1 MAAFASCR
9 RSGWVRLLVVILCAL
24 FIFATLGAPPAQALG
39 VESVAL
45 FGLASVLSAAT
56 AALGFK
62 LASNEQGQ
70 ATLQKMVQDFK
81 TVAWATGFVLVG
93 SKLNGLQNGM
103 DYIKM
108 QVQNGKTYLDSRV
121 FAWVQQWLA
130 ENGVYNSGSVS
141 SDISAGNQ
149 YSVASL
155 SLASFSDSVTA
166 MDSLSMNHYGYGF
179 NSSEFQHLLNLA
191 ESESGID
198 FLSLYD
204 MYFFGSWVQG
214 NGIFYQIVFCKNNG
228 NTGTFYPEYTS
239 NNQYNDYNNIS
250 FFPRRYSY
258 SSKSAVISMYF
269 NGSKYQGI
277 NQNDFVNTTIFPQAP
292 LSLTLGTRSENGTVL
307 SVSGSNV
314 GLVVDSNSTGL
325 SGTDTLGKDVVDLT
339 LDQVLQK
346 LKDWAQDWFDAG
358 ADSATNAA
366 TGALDLP
373 LTVATG
379 AATANPS
386 IAEDG
391 PLVWFPPF
399 SVPIPNLRTGETDTK
414 TVDQGKENASGV
426 ETSTVDVAE
435 NQTVIDSLVNWAL
448 SYISPDTGLFSKFPL
463 CVPYDA
469 YLLVTSSLGVDS
481 VGSDSI
487 FGASPGDLDGVVS
500 QDIETYS
507 DFQPIINIKHD
518 FELDGKTYPVE
529 LTIDL
534 TPWQP
539 LVTFFREGMALL
551 LVAELIG
558 SEFKRIRGH

>member
-1 MAAFASCR
+1 MACFASSR
-9 RSGWVRLLVVILCAL
+9 RSGWVRVLVLILCAL
-24 FIFATLGAPPAQALG
+24 FILSTIGAPPAHALA
-39 VESVAL
+39 VESVAV

-62 LASNEQGQ
+62 LSSNEQGQ
-70 ATLQKMVQDFK
+70 ATLEKMVQDFK

-108 QVQNGKTYLDSRV
+108 QVQNGKTYLDERV

-130 ENGVYNSGSVS
+130 KNGVYNDGVVEYPNYANGATLSPLVNNSFETIFSAMSAAGCNSQAIDDMRLIVS
-141 SDISAGNQ
+141 HFN
-149 YSVASL
+149 
-155 SLASFSDSVTA
+155 
-166 MDSLSMNHYGYGF
+166 LSMDDGYF
-179 NSSEFQHLLNLA
+179 YSFEC
-191 ESESGID
+191 SGYRRYIYKCRSNETSLRID
-198 FLSLYD
+198 
-204 MYFFGSWVQG
+204 Q
-214 NGIFYQIVFCKNNG
+214 
-228 NTGTFYPEYTS
+228 YTV
-239 NNQYNDYNNIS
+239 NNQYIDNFVVNLPLIGGNPYYIAERSSGLSFSSDLSYASVRTMFLKPYIQAIGSDSDY
-250 FFPRRYSY
+250 F
-258 SSKSAVISMYF
+258 YF
-269 NGSKYQGI
+269 S
-277 NQNDFVNTTIFPQAP
+277 
-292 LSLTLGTRSENGTVL
+292 SLTGAV
-307 SVSGSNV
+307 VSSN
-314 GLVVDSNSTGL
+314 DTGL
-325 SGTDTLGKDVVDLT
+325 SGTDTLGQDVVDLT
-339 LDQVLQK
+339 LDQILEK
-346 LKDWAQDWFDAG
+346 LKEWAQDWFDAG

-399 SVPIPNLRTGETDTK
+399 SIPIPNLRTGETDSK
-414 TVDQGKENASGV
+414 TVDQGKENASAA

-469 YLLVTSSLGVDS
+469 YLLVTSSLGVDA

-487 FGASPGDLDGVVS
+487 FGASPGDLEGVVS
-500 QDIETYS
+500 QDIDTYS
-507 DFQPIINIKHD
+507 DFEPIINIKHD

-539 LVTFFREGMALL
+539 FVTFFREGMALL
-551 LVAELIG
+551 LIAELIG

>member
-1 MAAFASCR
+1 MACFASSR
-9 RSGWVRLLVVILCAL
+9 RSGWVRVLVLILCAL
-24 FIFATLGAPPAQALG
+24 FIFAILGAPPAQALG
-39 VESVAL
+39 VESVAV

-108 QVQNGKTYLDSRV
+108 QIQNGKTYLDSRV

-130 ENGVYNSGSVS
+130 KNGVYDSGAVVQPDSSVDYLLAHNNDNVWS
-141 SDISAGNQ
+141 YWNGSP
-149 YSVASL
+149 SL
-155 SLASFSDSVTA
+155 SLSAAAAALGVNLSGLPDKAYEYWNKNPCFLMKTPSV
-166 MDSLSMNHYGYGF
+166 MPHGYSGK
-179 NSSEFQHLLNLA
+179 ENLA
-191 ESESGID
+191 YFSAATDSSKNNQMYIYITDSGTSFYRFQFTYGTFDSQQYANGTWTNGGI
-198 FLSLYD
+198 Y
-204 MYFFGSWVQG
+204 MP
-214 NGIFYQIVFCKNNG
+214 GIFTDANG
-228 NTGTFYPEYTS
+228 QNAKIIFNFFQTDVLD
-239 NNQYNDYNNIS
+239 NDS
-250 FFPRRYSY
+250 
-258 SSKSAVISMYF
+258 
-269 NGSKYQGI
+269 
-277 NQNDFVNTTIFPQAP
+277 
-292 LSLTLGTRSENGTVL
+292 
-307 SVSGSNV
+307 
-314 GLVVDSNSTGL
+314 GL

-346 LKDWAQDWFDAG
+346 LKEWAQDWFDAG

-399 SVPIPNLRTGETDTK
+399 SVPIPNLRTGETDSK
-414 TVDQGKENASGV
+414 TVDQGKENASAA

-469 YLLVTSSLGVDS
+469 YLLVTSSLGVDA

-487 FGASPGDLDGVVS
+487 FGASPGDLEGVVS
-500 QDIETYS
+500 QDIDTYS

-539 LVTFFREGMALL
+539 FVTFFREGMALL
-551 LVAELIG
+551 LIAELIG

>member
-9 RSGWVRLLVVILCAL
+9 RSACVRLLVVILCAL
-24 FIFATLGAPPAQALG
+24 FIFATMAAPPAQALG

-70 ATLQKMVQDFK
+70 VTLQKMVQDFK

-108 QVQNGKTYLDSRV
+108 QVQNGKTYLDARV
-121 FAWVQQWLA
+121 FAWLQQWLA
-130 ENGVYNSGSVS
+130 VNGVYDSSVNGDYIGKDFNFPITPTPAPFNAVYSG
-141 SDISAGNQ
+141 
-149 YSVASL
+149 L
-155 SLASFSDSVTA
+155 
-166 MDSLSMNHYGYGF
+166 
-179 NSSEFQHLLNLA
+179 
-191 ESESGID
+191 
-198 FLSLYD
+198 
-204 MYFFGSWVQG
+204 
-214 NGIFYQIVFCKNNG
+214 
-228 NTGTFYPEYTS
+228 
-239 NNQYNDYNNIS
+239 
-250 FFPRRYSY
+250 
-258 SSKSAVISMYF
+258 
-269 NGSKYQGI
+269 
-277 NQNDFVNTTIFPQAP
+277 
-292 LSLTLGTRSENGTVL
+292 LTLGYSQDFLNKFSVIVDHYSLSSAFSNSYVYFLIDNYNIYIDVYSGFDFSKTINDLNFEYGYYYFYNIRNLPYHHYTYDVRTNDFSESNFD
-307 SVSGSNV
+307 GSNRYYIW
-314 GLVVDSNSTGL
+314 GYKDFYPSQAMYSNIAFSVTESANNTGL

-339 LDQVLQK
+339 LEQVLEK
-346 LKDWAQDWFDAG
+346 LKEWTQDWFDAG

-414 TVDQGKENASGV
+414 TVDQGKENASAV

-435 NQTVIDSLVNWAL
+435 NQSVIDSLVNWAL

-463 CVPYDA
+463 SVPYDA
-469 YLLVTSSLGVDS
+469 YLLVTSSLGVDA

-487 FGASPGDLDGVVS
+487 FGASPGDLEGVVS

-539 LVTFFREGMALL
+539 FVTFFREGMALL

>member
-24 FIFATLGAPPAQALG
+24 FIFTTLGAPPAQALG
-39 VESVAL
+39 VEAVAV

-130 ENGVYNSGSVS
+130 QNGVYDTGGLEFLYPDGGSVTVPFNGAVFWQS
-141 SDISAGNQ
+141 RLD
-149 YSVASL
+149 
-155 SLASFSDSVTA
+155 SFT
-166 MDSLSMNHYGYGF
+166 LN
-179 NSSEFQHLLNLA
+179 NSSLNSAYNRAISDASYLLPLIVEHYNLNSTDCVYYVSVHA
-191 ESESGID
+191 NYMAVSKTYVTVYRMDLPFTLSSYVTPSTSYFANEPYYTVPTGDSYKARYGASYNGSSITWDSYSYVDSPCSRSVGSSNGVDINLNYGIGV
-198 FLSLYD
+198 S
-204 MYFFGSWVQG
+204 S
-214 NGIFYQIVFCKNNG
+214 
-228 NTGTFYPEYTS
+228 TS
-239 NNQYNDYNNIS
+239 ND
-250 FFPRRYSY
+250 
-258 SSKSAVISMYF
+258 
-269 NGSKYQGI
+269 
-277 NQNDFVNTTIFPQAP
+277 
-292 LSLTLGTRSENGTVL
+292 
-307 SVSGSNV
+307 
-314 GLVVDSNSTGL
+314 TGL

-339 LDQVLQK
+339 LDQILEK
-346 LKDWAQDWFDAG
+346 LKEWAQDWYDAG

-366 TGALDLP
+366 TGAKDLP

-414 TVDQGKENASGV
+414 TVDQGKENASAA

-469 YLLVTSSLGVDS
+469 YLLVTSSLGVDA

-487 FGASPGDLDGVVS
+487 FGASPGDLDGVVN

-518 FELDGKTYPVE
+518 FELDGVMYP
-529 LTIDL
+529 LDITIDL

-539 LVTFFREGMALL
+539 LVTFFREGLALL

-558 SEFKRIRGH
+558 AEFKRIRGH

>member
-1 MAAFASCR
+1 MASFASYR
-9 RSGWVRLLVVILCAL
+9 RSGWVRLLVLILCAL
-24 FIFATLGAPPAQALG
+24 FIFATIFAPPAQALG
-39 VESVAL
+39 VESVAV
-45 FGLASVLSAAT
+45 FGLASVLSAVT

-62 LASNEQGQ
+62 LSSNEQGQ

-108 QVQNGKTYLDSRV
+108 QVANGKTYLDSRV

-130 ENGVYNSGSVS
+130 QNGVYNTGSITSTITSSGKYSMAS
-141 SDISAGNQ
+141 ISYGSLLSA
-149 YSVASL
+149 ALSL
-155 SLASFSDSVTA
+155 SLTVPNDFGYTYKPSDFSILYNKASSEVDLSEYDIFIISYWYQSNGILYLINFYKSSGNSSMFTPVTRDNGLWFPSGYVFYDKSVTRPQAIMRFDGVEYTPVNQSSFIHYNSNFGGQTWSLVPALNSSSTGCGTSNLGLVESDS
-166 MDSLSMNHYGYGF
+166 
-179 NSSEFQHLLNLA
+179 
-191 ESESGID
+191 
-198 FLSLYD
+198 
-204 MYFFGSWVQG
+204 
-214 NGIFYQIVFCKNNG
+214 
-228 NTGTFYPEYTS
+228 NT
-239 NNQYNDYNNIS
+239 
-250 FFPRRYSY
+250 
-258 SSKSAVISMYF
+258 
-269 NGSKYQGI
+269 
-277 NQNDFVNTTIFPQAP
+277 
-292 LSLTLGTRSENGTVL
+292 
-307 SVSGSNV
+307 
-314 GLVVDSNSTGL
+314 TGL

-339 LDQVLQK
+339 LDQILEK
-346 LKDWAQDWFDAG
+346 LKEWAQDWYDAG

-366 TGALDLP
+366 AGAKDLP

-399 SVPIPNLRTGETDTK
+399 SVPIPTLRTGETDSK
-414 TVDQGKENASGV
+414 TVDQGKENASAV

-469 YLLVTSSLGVDS
+469 YLLVTSSLGVDA

-500 QDIETYS
+500 QDIDTYS

-529 LTIDL
+529 FTIDL

>member
-1 MAAFASCR
+1 MAAFASCC
-9 RSGWVRLLVVILCAL
+9 RSGWVRVLVVILCAL
-24 FIFATLGAPPAQALG
+24 FIFAILGAPAAQALG
-39 VESVAL
+39 VESVAV

-108 QVQNGKTYLDSRV
+108 QVKNGKTYLDSRV

-130 ENGVYNSGSVS
+130 ENGVYSEDSETWPDYEAGTYLVIKQGNMTYQQVASYFPAKAQEVFSKLISRYDLDLSHKVYQLSDTWYRYGEVFRIDVLADSMIGKEAKIFTSDKPYIGFGNGSGLILDAKVYEWRSHWAEGDFQVGDFSVS
-141 SDISAGNQ
+141 NP
-149 YSVASL
+149 
-155 SLASFSDSVTA
+155 
-166 MDSLSMNHYGYGF
+166 
-179 NSSEFQHLLNLA
+179 
-191 ESESGID
+191 
-198 FLSLYD
+198 
-204 MYFFGSWVQG
+204 
-214 NGIFYQIVFCKNNG
+214 FYLKLTHG
-228 NTGTFYPEYTS
+228 KYLDNTETWC
-239 NNQYNDYNNIS
+239 
-250 FFPRRYSY
+250 
-258 SSKSAVISMYF
+258 
-269 NGSKYQGI
+269 
-277 NQNDFVNTTIFPQAP
+277 
-292 LSLTLGTRSENGTVL
+292 
-307 SVSGSNV
+307 SNV
-314 GLVVDSNSTGL
+314 SDVVLTGNDTGL
-325 SGTDTLGKDVVDLT
+325 SGTDTLGEDVVDLT

-366 TGALDLP
+366 TGAQDLP
-373 LTVATG
+373 LTVASG

-391 PLVWFPPF
+391 SLVWFPSF
-399 SVPIPNLRTGETDTK
+399 GVPVPTLRTGETDTN
-414 TVDQGKENASGV
+414 TVDQGKENASAA

-435 NQTVIDSLVNWAL
+435 NQSVIDSLVNWAL

-487 FGASPGDLDGVVS
+487 FGASPGDLDGVVN

-518 FELDGKTYPVE
+518 FQLDGATYPIE

-534 TPWQP
+534 TLWQP

-558 SEFKRIRGH
+558 AEFKRIRWH

>member
-1 MAAFASCR
+1 MAYFASYR
-9 RSGWVRLLVVILCAL
+9 RSGLVRILVLILCVL

-39 VESVAL
+39 VESVAV

-62 LASNEQGQ
+62 LSSDEQGQ

-108 QVQNGKTYLDSRV
+108 QVQNGKTYLDARV
-121 FAWVQQWLA
+121 FAWVQKWLA
-130 ENGVYNSGSVS
+130 ENGVYEAGSS
-141 SDISAGNQ
+141 SIEFEEYVIG
-149 YSVASL
+149 
-155 SLASFSDSVTA
+155 SFYDVQ
-166 MDSLSMNHYGYGF
+166 LV
-179 NSSEFQHLLNLA
+179 
-191 ESESGID
+191 SGITLSQ
-198 FLSLYD
+198 FLSLYGCD
-204 MYFFGSWVQG
+204 SSQLPASAKDYYIDPYTIVNLRFDSDGSFGPIYIWKFSNTLDLKHLKYGSVNQLSSRVLGFEVQASSLNVVSEYWYIYG
-214 NGIFYQIVFCKNNG
+214 NSMNHDYQDQIG
-228 NTGTFYPEYTS
+228 NS
-239 NNQYNDYNNIS
+239 AKIIA
-250 FFPRRYSY
+250 PR
-258 SSKSAVISMYF
+258 
-269 NGSKYQGI
+269 Q
-277 NQNDFVNTTIFPQAP
+277 
-292 LSLTLGTRSENGTVL
+292 
-307 SVSGSNV
+307 SGSPWDYCVSNA
-314 GLVVDSNSTGL
+314 GTLVNSGNDTGL

-339 LDQVLQK
+339 LDQILEK
-346 LKDWAQDWFDAG
+346 LKEWAQDWYDAG

-366 TGALDLP
+366 VSAKDLP

-414 TVDQGKENASGV
+414 TVDQGKENASSV
-426 ETSTVDVAE
+426 ETSTDVAE
-435 NQTVIDSLVNWAL
+435 NQSVIDSLVNWAL
-448 SYISPDTGLFSKFPL
+448 NYISPDTGLFSKFPL

-469 YLLVTSSLGVDS
+469 YLLVTSSLGVDA

-487 FGASPGDLDGVVS
+487 FGASPGDLEGVVT

>member
-9 RSGWVRLLVVILCAL
+9 RSGWVRLLVVILCAF
-24 FIFATLGAPPAQALG
+24 FIFATLAAPPAQALG
-39 VESVAL
+39 VESVAV

-62 LASNEQGQ
+62 LSSNEQGH
-70 ATLQKMVQDFK
+70 ATLQRMVQDFK

-108 QVQNGKTYLDSRV
+108 QVQNGKTYLDARV
-121 FAWVQQWLA
+121 FAWVQQWLSN
-130 ENGVYNSGSVS
+130 EGVYSTGTVTYPNYQVGQTFDVENLQLKSFDECMGLLSTFVDASGLLAIVEHYNLALSGKLYDLRANTYTNYYQIYLVNPATKK
-141 SDISAGNQ
+141 DIFDGGVKYIEDGDYYFINGYMNKENEGVMYSYRADTKQFKEMVAGN
-149 YSVASL
+149 YNLPTAYCLTPSHTDTYAEISNLSGFSL
-155 SLASFSDSVTA
+155 KS
-166 MDSLSMNHYGYGF
+166 
-179 NSSEFQHLLNLA
+179 
-191 ESESGID
+191 
-198 FLSLYD
+198 
-204 MYFFGSWVQG
+204 
-214 NGIFYQIVFCKNNG
+214 
-228 NTGTFYPEYTS
+228 NT
-239 NNQYNDYNNIS
+239 
-250 FFPRRYSY
+250 
-258 SSKSAVISMYF
+258 
-269 NGSKYQGI
+269 
-277 NQNDFVNTTIFPQAP
+277 
-292 LSLTLGTRSENGTVL
+292 
-307 SVSGSNV
+307 
-314 GLVVDSNSTGL
+314 TGL
-325 SGTDTLGKDVVDLT
+325 SGTDTLGKDVIDLT
-339 LDQVLQK
+339 LDQILEK
-346 LKDWAQDWFDAG
+346 LKEWAQDWFDAG

-366 TGALDLP
+366 TGAQDLP

-414 TVDQGKENASGV
+414 TVDQGKENASAA

-435 NQTVIDSLVNWAL
+435 NQSVIDSLVNWAL

-469 YLLVTSSLGVDS
+469 YLLVTSSLGVDA

-487 FGASPGDLDGVVS
+487 FGASPGDLDGVVN

-518 FELDGKTYPVE
+518 FELDGVTYPLE
-529 LTIDL
+529 LVIDL

-558 SEFKRIRGH
+558 AEFKRIRGH

>member
-1 MAAFASCR
+1 MACFASYR
-9 RSGWVRLLVVILCAL
+9 RSGCVRVLVLILCAL
-24 FIFATLGAPPAQALG
+24 FIFATVSAPPAHALG
-39 VESVAL
+39 VESVAV

-70 ATLQKMVQDFK
+70 ATLEKMVQDFK

-108 QVQNGKTYLDSRV
+108 QVKEGKTYLDARV

-130 ENGVYNSGSVS
+130 QNGVYSDGAFKSAIDVDSPVS
-141 SDISAGNQ
+141 SWTDVNLVNPLSVPVFANILKTYESPFGGTPDWSNMYVFFYLGASETVYFYACVNKPNQ
-149 YSVASL
+149 WYFKDYDSFIKLYFNPSNFYNGQYRFYYS
-155 SLASFSDSVTA
+155 
-166 MDSLSMNHYGYGF
+166 
-179 NSSEFQHLLNLA
+179 
-191 ESESGID
+191 
-198 FLSLYD
+198 
-204 MYFFGSWVQG
+204 
-214 NGIFYQIVFCKNNG
+214 K
-228 NTGTFYPEYTS
+228 
-239 NNQYNDYNNIS
+239 
-250 FFPRRYSY
+250 
-258 SSKSAVISMYF
+258 SSKSWRYDDYT
-269 NGSKYQGI
+269 GSFY
-277 NQNDFVNTTIFPQAP
+277 
-292 LSLTLGTRSENGTVL
+292 
-307 SVSGSNV
+307 VS
-314 GLVVDSNSTGL
+314 VDSYPTGKTDIEGFPGYNYINNIGSISSNDSGL
-325 SGTDTLGKDVVDLT
+325 SGTDTLGKDVIDLT
-339 LDQVLQK
+339 LDQILQK
-346 LKDWAQDWFDAG
+346 LKEWAQDWFDAG

-366 TGALDLP
+366 TGAQDLP

-391 PLVWFPPF
+391 PLVWFPSF
-399 SVPIPNLRTGETDTK
+399 GVPVPTLRTGETDTK
-414 TVDQGKENASGV
+414 TVDQGKENASAA

-448 SYISPDTGLFSKFPL
+448 NYISPDTGLFSKFPL

-469 YLLVTSSLGVDS
+469 YLLVTSSLGVDA

-487 FGASPGDLDGVVS
+487 FGASPGDLEGVVR
-500 QDIETYS
+500 QDIDTYS

-539 LVTFFREGMALL
+539 FVTFFREGMALL
-551 LVAELIG
+551 LIAELIG

>member
-9 RSGWVRLLVVILCAL
+9 RSGWVRVLVVILCAL
-24 FIFATLGAPPAQALG
+24 FIFATIGAPPAQALG
-39 VESVAL
+39 VESVAV

-62 LASNEQGQ
+62 LSSDEQGQ

-130 ENGVYNSGSVS
+130 ENGVYSSSASIDSNIDISETGGLVSSLPRLLYSEFYNYCSSVYDVQDMSQFNSMITQYSIDFSSYSAYEFFKFVNGNGKRYYFIFCAPKSSKYKKDFYWESYSALGVSGLQRFGEGNPGSVYSEMMYIGLYTDVNS
-141 SDISAGNQ
+141 SG
-149 YSVASL
+149 
-155 SLASFSDSVTA
+155 
-166 MDSLSMNHYGYGF
+166 YGYTIIS
-179 NSSEFQHLLNLA
+179 N
-191 ESESGID
+191 I
-198 FLSLYD
+198 
-204 MYFFGSWVQG
+204 GS
-214 NGIFYQIVFCKNNG
+214 Y
-228 NTGTFYPEYTS
+228 
-239 NNQYNDYNNIS
+239 
-250 FFPRRYSY
+250 
-258 SSKSAVISMYF
+258 
-269 NGSKYQGI
+269 
-277 NQNDFVNTTIFPQAP
+277 
-292 LSLTLGTRSENGTVL
+292 
-307 SVSGSNV
+307 VSGN
-314 GLVVDSNSTGL
+314 DTGL
-325 SGTDTLGKDVVDLT
+325 TGTDTLGKDVIDLT

-399 SVPIPNLRTGETDTK
+399 SIPIPNLRTGETDTK
-414 TVDQGKENASGV
+414 TVDQGKENASAV
-426 ETSTVDVAE
+426 ETSTDVAE
-435 NQTVIDSLVNWAL
+435 NQSVIDSLVNWAL

-469 YLLVTSSLGVDS
+469 YLLVTSSLGVDA

>member
-9 RSGWVRLLVVILCAL
+9 RSGLVRLLVVILCAL
-24 FIFATLGAPPAQALG
+24 FIFATLAAPPAQALG
-39 VESVAL
+39 VESVAV

-62 LASNEQGQ
+62 LSSNEQGQ
-70 ATLQKMVQDFK
+70 AWLQKMVQDFK

-93 SKLNGLQNGM
+93 SKLNGLQDGM

-108 QVQNGKTYLDSRV
+108 QVKNGKTYLDARV

-130 ENGVYNSGSVS
+130 ENGVYDAGSSTVIDYNIGQTVS
-141 SDISAGNQ
+141 SLSNSRDVFTYLYKKCYSDID
-149 YSVASL
+149 
-155 SLASFSDSVTA
+155 DS
-166 MDSLSMNHYGYGF
+166 
-179 NSSEFQHLLNLA
+179 
-191 ESESGID
+191 
-198 FLSLYD
+198 
-204 MYFFGSWVQG
+204 
-214 NGIFYQIVFCKNNG
+214 
-228 NTGTFYPEYTS
+228 
-239 NNQYNDYNNIS
+239 
-250 FFPRRYSY
+250 
-258 SSKSAVISMYF
+258 VISMYDDYF
-269 NGSKYQGI
+269 LSSYEIALNQAKVLDSSVNEFSYATLYCQNGWYTIYSFYPNYSAVGSIYQSGKDLCQKFKASARVDVYVSHKSISSSK
-277 NQNDFVNTTIFPQAP
+277 VNSFSSGTLVLNNGYSF
-292 LSLTLGTRSENGTVL
+292 SNYNSDLTMWSVL
-307 SVSGSNV
+307 N
-314 GLVVDSNSTGL
+314 LVATANNTGL

-339 LDQVLQK
+339 LDQVLEK
-346 LKDWAQDWFDAG
+346 LKEWAQDWFDAG

-366 TGALDLP
+366 TGAQDLP

-414 TVDQGKENASGV
+414 TVDQGKENASAA

-448 SYISPDTGLFSKFPL
+448 NYISPDTGLFSKFPL

-469 YLLVTSSLGVDS
+469 YLLVTSSLGVDA

-487 FGASPGDLDGVVS
+487 FGASPGDLEGVVS

-518 FELDGKTYPVE
+518 FELDGVMYP
-529 LTIDL
+529 LDITIDL

-539 LVTFFREGMALL
+539 FVTFFREGMALL

>member
-9 RSGWVRLLVVILCAL
+9 RSGWVRVLVVILCAL

-39 VESVAL
+39 VESVAV

-70 ATLQKMVQDFK
+70 ATLQKMLQDFK

-108 QVQNGKTYLDSRV
+108 QVKEGKTYLDARV
-121 FAWVQQWLA
+121 FAWVQQWLSN
-130 ENGVYNSGSVS
+130 NGVYGTEEVSKPSDWSELWPYSNTNYKFSDLPSLGVTPISFDTALKLCGWSDFNFKPGVYDSCKKVWNSDHFCFIKDNGDNGPTLFYSTYSAVEFDFFRNTVTMYGKMFSNGVFYDDGCTSITFKDGNIGGGRSVS
-141 SDISAGNQ
+141 FHTYDNYAANFLRYNIVSDN
-149 YSVASL
+149 
-155 SLASFSDSVTA
+155 
-166 MDSLSMNHYGYGF
+166 
-179 NSSEFQHLLNLA
+179 NS
-191 ESESGID
+191 
-198 FLSLYD
+198 
-204 MYFFGSWVQG
+204 
-214 NGIFYQIVFCKNNG
+214 
-228 NTGTFYPEYTS
+228 
-239 NNQYNDYNNIS
+239 
-250 FFPRRYSY
+250 
-258 SSKSAVISMYF
+258 
-269 NGSKYQGI
+269 
-277 NQNDFVNTTIFPQAP
+277 
-292 LSLTLGTRSENGTVL
+292 
-307 SVSGSNV
+307 
-314 GLVVDSNSTGL
+314 GL
-325 SGTDTLGKDVVDLT
+325 SGSDTIGADYKDKT
-339 LDQVLQK
+339 LDQTLAG
-346 LKDWAQDWFDAG
+346 LKEWAKDWFDAG

-414 TVDQGKENASGV
+414 TVDQGKENASAA

-435 NQTVIDSLVNWAL
+435 NQSVIDSLVNWAL
-448 SYISPDTGLFSKFPL
+448 GYISPDTGLFSKFPL

-487 FGASPGDLDGVVS
+487 FGASPGDLDGVVN

-518 FELDGKTYPVE
+518 FQLDGATYPIE

-558 SEFKRIRGH
+558 AEFKRIRGIK

>member
-9 RSGWVRLLVVILCAL
+9 RSGCVRVLVVILCAL

-39 VESVAL
+39 VESVAV

-108 QVQNGKTYLDSRV
+108 QVKEGKTYLDARV

-130 ENGVYNSGSVS
+130 QNGVYDVSHYVVNDDYFNSLVDGSSVS
-141 SDISAGNQ
+141 IQYNSFSSVFSAFSSYFSDKNIDF
-149 YSVASL
+149 SVFQSIINHYNL
-155 SLASFSDSVTA
+155 SLD
-166 MDSLSMNHYGYGF
+166 GKIF
-179 NSSEFQHLLNLA
+179 NMYYDDATSEYRFNVA
-191 ESESGID
+191 NDVYDSGIVVK
-198 FLSLYD
+198 YD
-204 MYFFGSWVQG
+204 GY
-214 NGIFYQIVFCKNNG
+214 NNG
-228 NTGTFYPEYTS
+228 EIGCS
-239 NNQYNDYNNIS
+239 DYATARFS
-250 FFPRRYSY
+250 
-258 SSKSAVISMYF
+258 
-269 NGSKYQGI
+269 
-277 NQNDFVNTTIFPQAP
+277 NTTSSYNAKFY
-292 LSLTLGTRSENGTVL
+292 RSVNGVF
-307 SVSGSNV
+307 SSGSNV
-314 GLVVDSNSTGL
+314 VMNTVHLTPAWFLSDSRYSYNFSSSVSISAIGNNNTGL

-366 TGALDLP
+366 MGALDLP

-386 IAEDG
+386 IAEDA
-391 PLVWFPPF
+391 PLVWFPSF
-399 SVPIPNLRTGETDTK
+399 GVLIPTLRSGETDSK
-414 TVDQGKENASGV
+414 TVDQGKENASSA

-448 SYISPDTGLFSKFPL
+448 NYISPDTGLFSKFPL

-469 YLLVTSSLGVDS
+469 YLLVSSSLGVDA

-487 FGASPGDLDGVVS
+487 FGASPGDLDGVVN

-507 DFQPIINIKHD
+507 DFEPIINIKHD
-518 FELDGKTYPVE
+518 FELDGATYPIE

-558 SEFKRIRGH
+558 AEFKRIRGH

>member
-24 FIFATLGAPPAQALG
+24 FIFATLAVPPAQALG
-39 VESVAL
+39 VESVAV

-108 QVQNGKTYLDSRV
+108 QVKEGKTYLDARV

-130 ENGVYNSGSVS
+130 QNGVYNSSASIDSNIDVS
-141 SDISAGNQ
+141 SSGGLVSTLPRLNYSEFYFICQSYYTEQDIAKFNEIITSNSLDLTLYPIVEFFRFVNGNRTR
-149 YSVASL
+149 YYYIFVASPDSTYTVDYHWASNRML
-155 SLASFSDSVTA
+155 AVSLNRYGLDSGSPGSIYSEYVYSGLYENLNT
-166 MDSLSMNHYGYGF
+166 NPGY
-179 NSSEFQHLLNLA
+179 E
-191 ESESGID
+191 D
-198 FLSLYD
+198 
-204 MYFFGSWVQG
+204 
-214 NGIFYQIVFCKNNG
+214 
-228 NTGTFYPEYTS
+228 
-239 NNQYNDYNNIS
+239 
-250 FFPRRYSY
+250 
-258 SSKSAVISMYF
+258 
-269 NGSKYQGI
+269 
-277 NQNDFVNTTIFPQAP
+277 
-292 LSLTLGTRSENGTVL
+292 LGTAII
-307 SVSGSNV
+307 SNV
-314 GLVVDSNSTGL
+314 GNYVSGNDTGL
-325 SGTDTLGKDVVDLT
+325 SGTDTLGKDVIDLT

-346 LKDWAQDWFDAG
+346 LKEWAQDWFDAG

-414 TVDQGKENASGV
+414 TVDQGKENASAA

-435 NQTVIDSLVNWAL
+435 NQSVIDSLVNWAL
-448 SYISPDTGLFSKFPL
+448 NYISPDTGLFSKFPL

-469 YLLVTSSLGVDS
+469 YLLVTSSLGVNA

-487 FGASPGDLDGVVS
+487 FGASPGDLEGVVS

-518 FELDGKTYPVE
+518 FQLDGATYPIE

-558 SEFKRIRGH
+558 AEFKRIRGH

>member
-1 MAAFASCR
+1 MAAFASSR
-9 RSGWVRLLVVILCAL
+9 RSGWVRLLVLILCVL

-39 VESVAL
+39 VESVAV

-62 LASNEQGQ
+62 LSSNEQGQ

-81 TVAWATGFVLVG
+81 TVAWATGFILVG

-130 ENGVYNSGSVS
+130 QNGVYSEDSETWPDYEAGTYLVIKQGNMTYQQVASYFPVKAQEVFSKLISRYDLDLSHKIYQLSDTWYRYGEVFRIDVLDDSMIGKEAKIFSSDSPYIGYGNGSGLILDAKSYEWRSHWAEGDFSVGDFSVS
-141 SDISAGNQ
+141 APFYLKLTHG
-149 YSVASL
+149 
-155 SLASFSDSVTA
+155 T
-166 MDSLSMNHYGYGF
+166 
-179 NSSEFQHLLNLA
+179 
-191 ESESGID
+191 
-198 FLSLYD
+198 YD
-204 MYFFGSWVQG
+204 
-214 NGIFYQIVFCKNNG
+214 NN
-228 NTGTFYPEYTS
+228 TETWCS
-239 NNQYNDYNNIS
+239 NIS
-250 FFPRRYSY
+250 D
-258 SSKSAVISMYF
+258 VVVT
-269 NGSKYQGI
+269 G
-277 NQNDFVNTTIFPQAP
+277 ND
-292 LSLTLGTRSENGTVL
+292 
-307 SVSGSNV
+307 
-314 GLVVDSNSTGL
+314 TGL

-339 LDQVLQK
+339 LDQILEK
-346 LKDWAQDWFDAG
+346 LKEWAQDWYDAG

-366 TGALDLP
+366 AGAKDLP

-399 SVPIPNLRTGETDTK
+399 SIPIPNLRTGETDTK
-414 TVDQGKENASGV
+414 TVDQGKENASSV
-426 ETSTVDVAE
+426 ETSTDVAE
-435 NQTVIDSLVNWAL
+435 NQSVIDSLVNWAL
-448 SYISPDTGLFSKFPL
+448 NYISPDTGLFSKFPL

-469 YLLVTSSLGVDS
+469 YLLVTSSLGVDA

-500 QDIETYS
+500 QDTETYS

-518 FELDGKTYPVE
+518 FELDGVIYPLDV
-529 LTIDL
+529 TIDL

-558 SEFKRIRGH
+558 AEFKRIRGH

>member
-24 FIFATLGAPPAQALG
+24 FIFATLGAPPAHALG
-39 VESVAL
+39 VESVAV

-108 QVQNGKTYLDSRV
+108 QVKEGKTYLDSRV

-130 ENGVYNSGSVS
+130 QNGVY
-141 SDISAGNQ
+141 D
-149 YSVASL
+149 
-155 SLASFSDSVTA
+155 
-166 MDSLSMNHYGYGF
+166 
-179 NSSEFQHLLNLA
+179 
-191 ESESGID
+191 SGID
-198 FLSLYD
+198 YSNFNKTYLESLGFSFITTSYGFDSSSYYADLSNSPIKSFNGSSLSSVLSYFNVSVLPPDSENWGLYPAYVGYGNSGNTDNLYFLYSSASSATWALSY
-204 MYFFGSWVQG
+204 YNSSATWKLSF
-214 NGIFYQIVFCKNNG
+214 NG
-228 NTGTFYPEYTS
+228 NYV
-239 NNQYNDYNNIS
+239 
-250 FFPRRYSY
+250 YSY
-258 SSKSAVISMYF
+258 SYSTASWEKIRNGPAAFLVSSGNVLGLTNLF
-269 NGSKYQGI
+269 NLE
-277 NQNDFVNTTIFPQAP
+277 A
-292 LSLTLGTRSENGTVL
+292 
-307 SVSGSNV
+307 
-314 GLVVDSNSTGL
+314 SNSTGL
-325 SGTDTLGKDVVDLT
+325 SGTDTLGKDVIDLT
-339 LDQVLQK
+339 LDQILQK
-346 LKDWAQDWFDAG
+346 LKEWAQDWFDAG

-366 TGALDLP
+366 TGAQDLP

-391 PLVWFPPF
+391 PLVWFPSF
-399 SVPIPNLRTGETDTK
+399 GLPIPKLRSGETDTK
-414 TVDQGKENASGV
+414 TVDQGKENASAA

-435 NQTVIDSLVNWAL
+435 NQSVINSLVNWAL

-469 YLLVTSSLGVDS
+469 YLLVTSSLGVDA

-487 FGASPGDLDGVVS
+487 FGASPGDLEGVVS
-500 QDIETYS
+500 QDIDTYS

-539 LVTFFREGMALL
+539 FVTFFREGMALL
-551 LVAELIG
+551 LIAELIG

>member
-1 MAAFASCR
+1 MACFASYR
-9 RSGWVRLLVVILCAL
+9 RSGWVRFLVLILCAL
-24 FIFATLGAPPAQALG
+24 FIFATIGAPPAHALG
-39 VESVAL
+39 VESVAV

-62 LASNEQGQ
+62 LSSNEQGQ
-70 ATLQKMVQDFK
+70 ATLQRMVQDFK

-108 QVQNGKTYLDSRV
+108 QVKEGKTYLDARV
-121 FAWVQQWLA
+121 FAWVQQWLSN
-130 ENGVYNSGSVS
+130 NGVY
-141 SDISAGNQ
+141 A
-149 YSVASL
+149 
-155 SLASFSDSVTA
+155 SDSV
-166 MDSLSMNHYGYGF
+166 L
-179 NSSEFQHLLNLA
+179 
-191 ESESGID
+191 
-198 FLSLYD
+198 
-204 MYFFGSWVQG
+204 
-214 NGIFYQIVFCKNNG
+214 
-228 NTGTFYPEYTS
+228 
-239 NNQYNDYNNIS
+239 
-250 FFPRRYSY
+250 FPSY
-258 SSKSAVISMYF
+258 SVGQSITYAHKTIS
-269 NGSKYQGI
+269 
-277 NQNDFVNTTIFPQAP
+277 
-292 LSLTLGTRSENGTVL
+292 EVL
-307 SVSGSNV
+307 SVLNLYVSTNSVHDLINHYNIDLSDCLFSVEVFSNGDVFISTSNSEFDSQYLVEYREPTNNANGYYYYGWPMSIDRPIYKYYYYPDSGKFGKNTIYATVFPLTVASTYSDRFWLSNI
-314 GLVVDSNSTGL
+314 GDFSISSNSTGL
-325 SGTDTLGKDVVDLT
+325 SGTDTLGNDYVNKT
-339 LDQVLQK
+339 LEQILAG
-346 LKDWAQDWFDAG
+346 LKEWAQDWFDAG

-414 TVDQGKENASGV
+414 TVDQGKENASAA

-435 NQTVIDSLVNWAL
+435 NQSVIDSLVNWAL

-469 YLLVTSSLGVDS
+469 YLLVTSSLGVDA

-487 FGASPGDLDGVVS
+487 FGASPGDLDGVVN

-518 FELDGKTYPVE
+518 FELDGATYPIE

-558 SEFKRIRGH
+558 AEFKRIRGH

>member
-9 RSGWVRLLVVILCAL
+9 RSGWVRVLVVILCAF
-24 FIFATLGAPPAQALG
+24 FIFSTLGVPPAQALG
-39 VESVAL
+39 VESVAV

-108 QVQNGKTYLDSRV
+108 QVKNGKTYLDSRV

-130 ENGVYNSGSVS
+130 QNGVYNSDSGFQAPDYSSVS
-141 SDISAGNQ
+141 SLSFSGSSFSAVMSQISNSTAVLAFNTLYDHFNLSLDGKYVFYRYRSGSAYIDVYNKVPSGTYNVLNSGELYWANLSSDSSFDWSTYRYVIHFRTSGGDLANITYEELSSSLVNNAFLQWGYWNTANVKYGISNFGDISALGN
-149 YSVASL
+149 
-155 SLASFSDSVTA
+155 D
-166 MDSLSMNHYGYGF
+166 
-179 NSSEFQHLLNLA
+179 
-191 ESESGID
+191 
-198 FLSLYD
+198 
-204 MYFFGSWVQG
+204 
-214 NGIFYQIVFCKNNG
+214 
-228 NTGTFYPEYTS
+228 
-239 NNQYNDYNNIS
+239 
-250 FFPRRYSY
+250 
-258 SSKSAVISMYF
+258 
-269 NGSKYQGI
+269 
-277 NQNDFVNTTIFPQAP
+277 
-292 LSLTLGTRSENGTVL
+292 
-307 SVSGSNV
+307 
-314 GLVVDSNSTGL
+314 TGL
-325 SGTDTLGKDVVDLT
+325 SGTDTLGKDVIDLT
-339 LDQVLQK
+339 LDQILQK
-346 LKDWAQDWFDAG
+346 MKEWAQDWFDAG

-366 TGALDLP
+366 TGAQDLP

-391 PLVWFPPF
+391 PLVWFPSF
-399 SVPIPNLRTGETDTK
+399 GLPIPSLRTGDTDTN
-414 TVDQGKENASGV
+414 TVDQGKENASSA

-435 NQTVIDSLVNWAL
+435 NQSVINSLVNWAL
-448 SYISPDTGLFSKFPL
+448 NYISPDTGLFSKFPL

-487 FGASPGDLDGVVS
+487 FGASPGDLDGVVN

-518 FELDGKTYPVE
+518 FQLDGATYPIE

-558 SEFKRIRGH
+558 AEFKRIRGIK

>member
-9 RSGWVRLLVVILCAL
+9 RSGWVRLLVVILCAF
-24 FIFATLGAPPAQALG
+24 FIFATLGAPAAQALG
-39 VESVAL
+39 VESVAV

-121 FAWVQQWLA
+121 FAWIQQWLA
-130 ENGVYNSGSVS
+130 QNGVYNTGSSTVHDYLVGETISSFPDGLSTVRFLYDSVRPNINTAVVGEYDKYLISDYSLALAAAQSLDSSISSTSYFSAYIQNGHFSFYSFYPGYISSGTIFNKSGNLFQKFTAHNRIVITIDKGVVTDKSVNDFS
-141 SDISAGNQ
+141 SSELQVNFG
-149 YSVASL
+149 ASL
-155 SLASFSDSVTA
+155 SSYNRDLTIANAV
-166 MDSLSMNHYGYGF
+166 
-179 NSSEFQHLLNLA
+179 NL
-191 ESESGID
+191 
-198 FLSLYD
+198 
-204 MYFFGSWVQG
+204 
-214 NGIFYQIVFCKNNG
+214 
-228 NTGTFYPEYTS
+228 
-239 NNQYNDYNNIS
+239 
-250 FFPRRYSY
+250 
-258 SSKSAVISMYF
+258 
-269 NGSKYQGI
+269 
-277 NQNDFVNTTIFPQAP
+277 VNTA
-292 LSLTLGTRSENGTVL
+292 N
-307 SVSGSNV
+307 
-314 GLVVDSNSTGL
+314 DTGL
-325 SGTDTLGKDVVDLT
+325 SGMDTLGKDVIDLT
-339 LDQVLQK
+339 LDQILER
-346 LKDWAQDWFDAG
+346 LKEWAQDWFDAG

-366 TGALDLP
+366 TGAQDLP

-391 PLVWFPPF
+391 PLVWFPSF
-399 SVPIPNLRTGETDTK
+399 GVPIPTLRTGETDTK
-414 TVDQGKENASGV
+414 TVDQGKENASAA

-435 NQTVIDSLVNWAL
+435 NQSVIDSLVNWAL

-469 YLLVTSSLGVDS
+469 YLLVTSSLGVDA

-487 FGASPGDLDGVVS
+487 FGASPGDLDGFVT
-500 QDIETYS
+500 DGIETYS

-518 FELDGKTYPVE
+518 FELDGVTYPLE
-529 LTIDL
+529 LVIDL
-534 TPWQP
+534 RPWQP

-558 SEFKRIRGH
+558 AEYKRIRWH

>member
-1 MAAFASCR
+1 MASFASYR
-9 RSGWVRLLVVILCAL
+9 RSGWVRLLVLILCAF
-24 FIFATLGAPPAQALG
+24 FIFATIGAPPAQALG
-39 VESVAL
+39 VESVAV

-62 LASNEQGQ
+62 LSSNEQGQ

-130 ENGVYNSGSVS
+130 QNGVYDSSASIDSNIDVS
-141 SDISAGNQ
+141 SSGGLVSTLPRLTFSEFYSICQSYYTEYDMSQFNDIISAN
-149 YSVASL
+149 SL
-155 SLASFSDSVTA
+155 D
-166 MDSLSMNHYGYGF
+166 LSSYPIV
-179 NSSEFQHLLNLA
+179 EF
-191 ESESGID
+191 
-198 FLSLYD
+198 FR
-204 MYFFGSWVQG
+204 FV
-214 NGIFYQIVFCKNNG
+214 
-228 NTGTFYPEYTS
+228 
-239 NNQYNDYNNIS
+239 
-250 FFPRRYSY
+250 
-258 SSKSAVISMYF
+258 
-269 NGSKYQGI
+269 NGSKTRYYYI
-277 NQNDFVNTTIFPQAP
+277 FVADSGSTFSVDYKWNASRMLAVNLNRYSITSSSPGSIYSEYVYAGLHEDLNTNPGYEDVGYAII
-292 LSLTLGTRSENGTVL
+292 
-307 SVSGSNV
+307 SNV
-314 GLVVDSNSTGL
+314 GNYVAGNDTGL

-339 LDQVLQK
+339 LDQILEK
-346 LKDWAQDWFDAG
+346 LKEWAQDWYDAG

-366 TGALDLP
+366 TGAKDLP

-399 SVPIPNLRTGETDTK
+399 SIPIPNLRTGETDTN
-414 TVDQGKENASGV
+414 TVDQGKENASAV
-426 ETSTVDVAE
+426 ETSTDVAE
-435 NQTVIDSLVNWAL
+435 NQSVIDSLVNWAL

-469 YLLVTSSLGVDS
+469 YLLVTSSLGVDA

-539 LVTFFREGMALL
+539 LVSFFREGMALL

>member
-1 MAAFASCR
+1 MAYFASYR
-9 RSGWVRLLVVILCAL
+9 RSGWVRLLVLILCAL

-39 VESVAL
+39 VESVAV

-62 LASNEQGQ
+62 LSSNEQGQ

-108 QVQNGKTYLDSRV
+108 QVVNGKTYLDSRV

-130 ENGVYNSGSVS
+130 QNGVYNTGSITSTITSSGKYSMAS
-141 SDISAGNQ
+141 ISYGSLLSAA
-149 YSVASL
+149 SSL
-155 SLASFSDSVTA
+155 SLTVPNDFGYTYKPSDFSILYNKASSEVD
-166 MDSLSMNHYGYGF
+166 LSEYDIFIISYWYQSNGILYLINFYKSSG
-179 NSSEFQHLLNLA
+179 NSSMFTPVVRDNGLWFP
-191 ESESGID
+191 SGYV
-198 FLSLYD
+198 FYD
-204 MYFFGSWVQG
+204 KSVIRPQAIMRFDGV
-214 NGIFYQIVFCKNNG
+214 
-228 NTGTFYPEYTS
+228 EYTPVNQSSFIHYNS
-239 NNQYNDYNNIS
+239 NFGGQTWSLVPALN
-250 FFPRRYSY
+250 
-258 SSKSAVISMYF
+258 SSST
-269 NGSKYQGI
+269 GC
-277 NQNDFVNTTIFPQAP
+277 
-292 LSLTLGTRSENGTVL
+292 GT
-307 SVSGSNV
+307 SNL
-314 GLVVDSNSTGL
+314 GLVESASNTTGL

-339 LDQVLQK
+339 LDQILEK
-346 LKDWAQDWFDAG
+346 LKEWAQDWYDAG

-366 TGALDLP
+366 AGAKDLP

-399 SVPIPNLRTGETDTK
+399 SIPIPNLRTGETDTK
-414 TVDQGKENASGV
+414 TVDQGKENASAV
-426 ETSTVDVAE
+426 ETSTDVAE
-435 NQTVIDSLVNWAL
+435 NQSVIDSLVNWAL

-469 YLLVTSSLGVDS
+469 YLLVTSSLGVDA

-500 QDIETYS
+500 QDTETYS

-518 FELDGKTYPVE
+518 FELDGVTYPLDV
-529 LTIDL
+529 TIDL

-558 SEFKRIRGH
+558 AEFKRIRGH

>member
-9 RSGWVRLLVVILCAL
+9 RSGCVRVLVVILCAL

-39 VESVAL
+39 VESVAV

-62 LASNEQGQ
+62 LSSNEQGQ

-130 ENGVYNSGSVS
+130 KNGVYNSNDSSIENPSYVYGQRYDISLISGITYYQLFSMLGVSLGSWDNPSIFGALIPSNTFVSVS
-141 SDISAGNQ
+141 ANSSNVLSQVYYWTVDDSFTKSGVYRKGVYYTNYDSGFVLSYSDHLISYGYISA
-149 YSVASL
+149 S
-155 SLASFSDSVTA
+155 
-166 MDSLSMNHYGYGF
+166 
-179 NSSEFQHLLNLA
+179 
-191 ESESGID
+191 
-198 FLSLYD
+198 YD
-204 MYFFGSWVQG
+204 KWTDVYR
-214 NGIFYQIVFCKNNG
+214 NG
-228 NTGTFYPEYTS
+228 NIACVVPYMA
-239 NNQYNDYNNIS
+239 
-250 FFPRRYSY
+250 SY
-258 SSKSAVISMYF
+258 
-269 NGSKYQGI
+269 
-277 NQNDFVNTTIFPQAP
+277 
-292 LSLTLGTRSENGTVL
+292 LGYY
-307 SVSGSNV
+307 GSNI
-314 GLVVDSNSTGL
+314 GSLVESVNDTGL
-325 SGTDTLGKDVVDLT
+325 SGTDTLGKDVIDLT
-339 LDQVLQK
+339 LDQILEK
-346 LKDWAQDWFDAG
+346 LKEWAQDWYDAG

-366 TGALDLP
+366 AGAKDLP

-414 TVDQGKENASGV
+414 TVDQGKENASAV

-435 NQTVIDSLVNWAL
+435 NQSVIDSLVNWAL

-469 YLLVTSSLGVDS
+469 YLLVTSSLGVDA

>member
-1 MAAFASCR
+1 MACFASSR
-9 RSGWVRLLVVILCAL
+9 RSGWVRVMVLILCAL
-24 FIFATLGAPPAQALG
+24 FIFATIGAPPAHALG
-39 VESVAL
+39 VESVAV

-108 QVQNGKTYLDSRV
+108 QVKEGKTYLDARV

-130 ENGVYNSGSVS
+130 ENGVYDEGGLDYLYPDGGSVTVPFNGAVFWQSRLDSFTLNAS
-141 SDISAGNQ
+141 SLNNAYSRAISDASYLLPLIVEHYNLNSTDCVYYVSIHANYMAVSKTYVTVYRIDLPFNLSAYVTPSTSYFANLPYYTVQNNVSFTARYGASYNGSSITWDSYSYIDSPCSRSVGSSNGVDINLNYGIGVSSA
-149 YSVASL
+149 
-155 SLASFSDSVTA
+155 
-166 MDSLSMNHYGYGF
+166 
-179 NSSEFQHLLNLA
+179 
-191 ESESGID
+191 
-198 FLSLYD
+198 
-204 MYFFGSWVQG
+204 
-214 NGIFYQIVFCKNNG
+214 
-228 NTGTFYPEYTS
+228 S
-239 NNQYNDYNNIS
+239 NN
-250 FFPRRYSY
+250 
-258 SSKSAVISMYF
+258 
-269 NGSKYQGI
+269 
-277 NQNDFVNTTIFPQAP
+277 
-292 LSLTLGTRSENGTVL
+292 
-307 SVSGSNV
+307 
-314 GLVVDSNSTGL
+314 TGL

-346 LKDWAQDWFDAG
+346 LKEWAQDWFDAG
-358 ADSATNAA
+358 ADSATNSA
-366 TGALDLP
+366 TGAQDLP

-391 PLVWFPPF
+391 PLVWFPSF
-399 SVPIPNLRTGETDTK
+399 GVPIPTLRSGETDTK
-414 TVDQGKENASGV
+414 TVDQGKENASAV

-469 YLLVTSSLGVDS
+469 YLLVTSSLGVDA

-487 FGASPGDLDGVVS
+487 FGASPGDLEGVVS
-500 QDIETYS
+500 QDIDTYS

-518 FELDGKTYPVE
+518 FELDGVTYPLDV
-529 LTIDL
+529 TIDL

-558 SEFKRIRGH
+558 AEFKRIRGH

>member
-9 RSGWVRLLVVILCAL
+9 RSGLVRLLVVILCAF
-24 FIFATLGAPPAQALG
+24 FIFATLAAPPAQALG
-39 VESVAL
+39 VESVAV

-70 ATLQKMVQDFK
+70 ATLQKMVKDFK
-81 TVAWATGFVLVG
+81 TVAWATGFLLVG
-93 SKLNGLQNGM
+93 SKLNGLKHGM

-130 ENGVYNSGSVS
+130 QNGVYDSGDSHYGDYAVGDVVKFSDTSWDSLISAINSSKGEKYTSILNQIKEKYNLDLAGKCYYVLSDGDSTASIYVLNKIPSELTVDKDTYHSGSVLVLKLPEEY
-141 SDISAGNQ
+141 Q
-149 YSVASL
+149 
-155 SLASFSDSVTA
+155 
-166 MDSLSMNHYGYGF
+166 
-179 NSSEFQHLLNLA
+179 
-191 ESESGID
+191 
-198 FLSLYD
+198 
-204 MYFFGSWVQG
+204 
-214 NGIFYQIVFCKNNG
+214 NGV
-228 NTGTFYPEYTS
+228 EY
-239 NNQYNDYNNIS
+239 
-250 FFPRRYSY
+250 YSY
-258 SSKSAVISMYF
+258 YRWGLNFGTSIRDTLVYGWQFPLGFDNRGSSIYCSNY
-269 NGSKYQGI
+269 
-277 NQNDFVNTTIFPQAP
+277 AP
-292 LSLTLGTRSENGTVL
+292 L
-307 SVSGSNV
+307 V
-314 GLVVDSNSTGL
+314 GANDTGL

-339 LDQVLQK
+339 LDQILQK
-346 LKDWAQDWFDAG
+346 LKEWAQDWFDAG
-358 ADSATNAA
+358 ADSVTNAA

-414 TVDQGKENASGV
+414 TVDQGKENASAA

-469 YLLVTSSLGVDS
+469 YLLVTSSLGVDA

-487 FGASPGDLDGVVS
+487 FGASPGDLDEVVN

-518 FELDGKTYPVE
+518 FELDGVTYPLE
-529 LTIDL
+529 LVIDL

-558 SEFKRIRGH
+558 SEFKRIRGN